1 MKPVRLDESF
11 GLPQVILTRSL
22 CFVLRSLQ
30 ARDVTYNVGLPS
42 QKNILMEHVILIFLH
57 KAAQLKHFFSYS
69 GQRWMRDIYF
79 IIQWKGHT
87 HSEILHSEY
96 DLYPPFTMRLS
107 SFGRGLRSLWMEHVY
122 WPSSVI
128 STLCIWRLYSCL
140 SPTLDTMDTRGSTD
154 HLSFPANMMLERFS
168 QAPFEIP
175 SNR

>member
-87 HSEILHSEY
+87 HTQRDSAQ
-96 DLYPPFTMRLS
+96 RV
-107 SFGRGLRSLWMEHVY
+107 RSLPTFYNEVEQL
-122 WPSSVI
+122 WPWVALTLNGARVLAVIGYIHPLYLKAVLVFVSDAWHNGHTWVHRPLVI
-128 STLCIWRLYSCL
+128 SCKYDAWAIQ
-140 SPTLDTMDTRGSTD
+140 PGSFWD
-154 HLSFPANMMLERFS
+154 PI
-168 QAPFEIP
+168 Q
-175 SNR
+175 